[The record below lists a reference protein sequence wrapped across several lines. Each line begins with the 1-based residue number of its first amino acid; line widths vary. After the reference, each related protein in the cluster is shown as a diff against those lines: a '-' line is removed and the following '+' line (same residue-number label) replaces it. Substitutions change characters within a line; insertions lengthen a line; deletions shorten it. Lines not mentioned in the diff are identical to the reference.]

1 MKMYANMCELLHCC
15 EAEHDIKTA
24 QKGDIRRR
32 RRLSQAEN
40 MIACWHSDRAL
51 LFLLSQ
57 ALPSILK
64 FIEYFSLSLSLSRS
78 FFMHMTEGVNAAYV
92 EE

>member
-40 MIACWHSDRAL
+40 MIACWHRAL

-64 FIEYFSLSLSLSRS
+64 FIEYFFLLLSLPLAVILYA
-78 FFMHMTEGVNAAYV
+78 HD
-92 EE
+92 